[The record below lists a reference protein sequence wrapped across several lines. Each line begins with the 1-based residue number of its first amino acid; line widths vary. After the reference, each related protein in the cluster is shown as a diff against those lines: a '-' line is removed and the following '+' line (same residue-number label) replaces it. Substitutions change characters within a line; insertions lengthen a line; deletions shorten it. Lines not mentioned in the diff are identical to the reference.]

1 MSTKIDPLHFK
12 LTIIKK
18 MLEEMQESLDAD
30 YQVDE
35 TLQEIIDIVG
45 EAIVMCSTISVDKD
59 KPFEIFENPSITI
72 PKSLAID

>member
-1 MSTKIDPLHFK
+1 MSTQIDPLHFK

-35 TLQEIIDIVG
+35 TLQEIIDIVD
-45 EAIVMCSTISVDKD
+45 EATIMYSTNIG
-59 KPFEIFENPSITI
+59 
-72 PKSLAID
+72 